1 MVIYR
6 VTHNL
11 TTILYVGYS
20 SSLNCSL
27 EMFIEMECINSD
39 LLISCDLKCDG
50 TEYTFYDNVT
60 HNSTLDCIS
69 SGYATVQTECSLDAP
84 MCSTICDNN
93 NPVTCACT
101 LSTNTSCGNNIPTS
115 TTTQKPTEPRESS
128 KNNIMTSTDTSP
140 KHMVSSA
147 DTSTSMFI
155 STGKSDTMRTSLNSD
170 ITPILLSI
178 IIVIMALFICLTFAT
193 LLIRRLRKRKRT
205 HTINGRDLIHQENIY
220 QIVDGNRRPSR
231 IIPIVTHGGERLEM
245 TEFPRYNDTSNHH
258 KLSNASLSVS
268 CEKGGFLTSQVVPMA
283 TASYPNG
290 HPPQHLFSANKVSCK
305 QDQNPLHSESYF
317 PAPSNYHQPV
327 HGSQVQVHITH
338 SSQSSLTDDIDPY
351 STLDEA
357 RNEALVE
364 IRSTHAEE
372 HSRSDDVLMLN
383 MFGSDKPKWSHDTR
397 PLHLNVPTNS
407 TSRNVNGRLSLGDDE
422 DNQYIHMN
430 GGDLEGGWGECRSRA
445 HRRGFDAT
453 EGLPQALSSES
464 NGDFGLSENA
474 YYNRPIHMIGHPPE
488 EQRGD
493 EVETDEAPPTPDK
506 SIEDLYAKVRKKS
519 KRSYEYSESSDDEVT
534 FIVDDDKSPPQRDS
548 LAVPNLDKANVIE
561 NDRAIHEGQH
571 EQVPRIHVQPPL
583 SEENSTHGERNGH
596 VDVQAG
602 GMSKQPSQNTHML

>member
-1 MVIYR
+1 M
-6 VTHNL
+6 H
-11 TTILYVGYS
+11 VGDLSCS
-20 SSLNCSL
+20 SAINTGIQCLN
-27 EMFIEMECINSD
+27 ID
-39 LLISCDLKCDG
+39 RCDLKCDDG
-50 TEYTFYDNVT
+50 IQVTFFNISQSGNVM
-60 HNSTLDCIS
+60 LECINQECAILQI
-69 SGYATVQTECSLDAP
+69 SGTECSSDSFICCNNNGIQEHEYGCICAIKGTDTP
-84 MCSTICDNN
+84 VPCDNSN
-93 NPVTCACT
+93 TN
-101 LSTNTSCGNNIPTS
+101 STSSP
-115 TTTQKPTEPRESS
+115 ESS
-128 KNNIMTSTDTSP
+128 KPTPSASLNTTT
-140 KHMVSSA
+140 SSA
-147 DTSTSMFI
+147 DSSSSMFTSTEQLDSGDII
-155 STGKSDTMRTSLNSD
+155 S
-170 ITPILLSI
+170 ILLSI
-178 IIVIMALFICLTFAT
+178 IIVLMALFICLTFT
-193 LLIRRLRKRKRT
+193 ILLIRRLRKRKRT

-245 TEFPRYNDTSNHH
+245 TEFPRYNDVSDHH

-268 CEKGGFLTSQVVPMA
+268 CEKGGLLTSQVVPMA
-283 TASYPNG
+283 MASYPNG
-290 HPPQHLFSANKVSCK
+290 HPPQHLFSANKGSCK
-305 QDQNPLHSESYF
+305 QDQNPLYSESYF
-317 PAPSNYHQPV
+317 PAPPNYRQPV
-327 HGSQVQVHITH
+327 HGSHVQVHITH

-364 IRSTHAEE
+364 IRSTHTEE

-430 GGDLEGGWGECRSRA
+430 GGDLEGGWGECRFRA

-453 EGLPQALSSES
+453 EGLPQALSNES

-534 FIVDDDKSPPQRDS
+534 FIVDDDKSPPRRDS